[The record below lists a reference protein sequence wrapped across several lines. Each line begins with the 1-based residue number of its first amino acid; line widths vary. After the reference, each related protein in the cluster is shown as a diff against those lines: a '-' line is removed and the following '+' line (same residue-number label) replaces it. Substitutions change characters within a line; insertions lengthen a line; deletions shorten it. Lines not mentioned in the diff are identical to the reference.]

1 MAGVDAPLPVQDLA
15 AKPASDPVG
24 LPPALPGGNPA
35 ATAQAAAAIGAD
47 AIGTDAS
54 IAVAAATPTTPL
66 IPPLQAA
73 RLHTAA
79 AAPAAAVDAPGPARQ
94 VSAALVQVSHRPG
107 GLQHVTVRLDPKELG
122 QVHVRIERAADGTTT
137 VRVTAERPETL
148 HLLQADKP
156 QLQASLA
163 TAGVPP
169 SSPVSFALGTQDS
182 GGAPDASSGGG
193 SNPGSGHFRQPG
205 QPGLPAV
212 MATDAIPSG
221 WQRAGVDIIA

>member
-66 IPPLQAA
+66 IPPPQAA

-182 GGAPDASSGGG
+182 GGASDASSGGG